1 VSGRHR
7 EPAAAGRHRKP
18 PQRSHLVVPA
28 LVSVTVL
35 GAGGVSAAAALSGGG
50 EHAAPRPRLV
60 PGLVVPSPQPLAPQP
75 VTTAAAGP
83 LPTPRPA
90 APKAVSPGLKLTAI
104 GRVSWVQVVGRHHR
118 VLFVGMLRHGRSLT
132 FTQRPLAVTL
142 GDAGAVRIDFNG
154 KVYRRAGR
162 PGQVRLFHV

>member
-1 VSGRHR
+1 MSGRHR
-7 EPAAAGRHRKP
+7 QPSAAGRHRKP

-28 LVSVTVL
+28 LVTVTVL

-50 EHAAPRPRLV
+50 EHAVPRPRLV
-60 PGLVVPSPQPLAPQP
+60 PGLVVPTPQPIAPKP
-75 VTTAAAGP
+75 IATASAAP
-83 LPTPRPA
+83 RSPRPA
-90 APKAVSPGLKLTAI
+90 PVAHGLKLTAV
-104 GRVSWVQVVGRHHR
+104 GRVSWVQVVGPHHR

-142 GDAGAVRIDFNG
+142 GDAGAVRVDYNG
-154 KVYRRAGR
+154 KVYRHAGR